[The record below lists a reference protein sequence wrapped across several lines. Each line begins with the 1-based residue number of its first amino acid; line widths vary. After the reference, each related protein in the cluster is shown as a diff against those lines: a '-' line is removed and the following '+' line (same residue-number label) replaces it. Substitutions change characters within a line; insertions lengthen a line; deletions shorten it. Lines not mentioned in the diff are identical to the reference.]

1 MCFSRSSGGWL
12 SFFSTVFFVS
22 LAVYISEKQGEYVQR
37 EYKEAVAIGIGGGM
51 GGSVLIYAITGE
63 FPWN

>member
-1 MCFSRSSGGWL
+1 M
-12 SFFSTVFFVS
+12 
-22 LAVYISEKQGEYVQR
+22 QR

-63 FPWN
+63 FPWNYGIIFSIVFSIVFLYNVRRRLKNISEKNTD